1 MKLDRGKEGMY
12 LFGKRVGCASVKT
25 LVQCIV
31 LVAKIDE
38 NGVRSSP
45 GTIPGYP
52 LHPWTLLVIMSAAFG
67 HEGVTFWEA
76 SGVSLLSLFG
86 VFVRLVFFLLS

>member
-1 MKLDRGKEGMY
+1 MAQHFEPYGLRLD
-12 LFGKRVGCASVKT
+12 
-25 LVQCIV
+25 

-52 LHPWTLLVIMSAAFG
+52 LHPWTLLVTTK
-67 HEGVTFWEA
+67 GVTFWEA

>member
-1 MKLDRGKEGMY
+1 MAQHFEPYGLRLD
-12 LFGKRVGCASVKT
+12 
-25 LVQCIV
+25 

-52 LHPWTLLVIMSAAFG
+52 LHPWTLLVVTCADSRV
-67 HEGVTFWEA
+67 EGVTFWEA
-76 SGVSLLSLFG
+76 SGVSLFSLFG
-86 VFVRLVFFLLS
+86 VFVLLVFFLLS